1 MIEYAKQCVEQD
13 DLEGVINALKSPM
26 LTQGPLTGVFE
37 DGLCRRTG
45 ANQACVV
52 SSATAALHVACL
64 ALGVTQGDIVWT
76 SPISFVAS
84 ANAARYCG
92 ANVDFVDIDQGTLNI
107 CPLALK
113 QKMRH
118 ASELGDLPKVLILV
132 HMGGQPTHLQEISE
146 ICKHYGVKVVEDASH
161 ALGARYG
168 ATLIGDCFY
177 SDLTVFSFHA
187 IKIITTG
194 EGGAICSK
202 DPLLVER
209 ARLFRSHG
217 ITRDPERMVFAQ
229 GDPWYYEQLEL
240 GFNYRMTEIQA
251 ALGIAQL
258 EKLEKF
264 IKKRRKIAKAYNE
277 AFVDLPIEMPIET
290 AGSRSAYHLYII
302 KTKDVVERR
311 ALYDFCL
318 DKAIRLNVHYYPIHL
333 QPYYRNQGFKVG
345 DFPVS
350 EEVYGRIISL
360 PMYAGLSG
368 QDQSRVIDVIQEFY
382 R

>member
-1 MIEYAKQCVEQD
+1 MIEYARQCIEQD

-26 LTQGPLTGVFE
+26 LTQGPLTRVFE

-52 SSATAALHVACL
+52 SNATAALHLACL
-64 ALGVTQGDIVWT
+64 AIGISQGDLVWT

-92 ANVDFVDIDQGTLNI
+92 ADVDFVDIDQQTLNI
-107 CPLALK
+107 CPLALQ
-113 QKMRH
+113 QKIRY
-118 ASELGDLPKVLILV
+118 ADARGRLPKILILV
-132 HMGGQPTHLQEISE
+132 HMAGQPTHLQEISE
-146 ICKHYGVKVVEDASH
+146 ICKQYDVKVVEDASH

-168 ATLIGDCFY
+168 NTYIGDCFF

-217 ITRDPERMVFAQ
+217 ITRDPMQMVFAQ
-229 GDPWYYEQLEL
+229 SDPWYYEQLEL

-251 ALGIAQL
+251 ALGITQL
-258 EKLEKF
+258 EKLENF
-264 IKKRRKIAKAYNE
+264 IEKRRKLAKVYDE
-277 AFVDLPIEMPIET
+277 AFADLSIEVPLET
-290 AGSRSAYHLYII
+290 AGSRSSYHLYII
-302 KTKDVVERR
+302 KTGNAAERR

-318 DKAIRLNVHYYPIHL
+318 DKSIRLNVHYYPIHL
-333 QPYYRNQGFKVG
+333 QPYYRNLGFEVG
-345 DFPVS
+345 DFPAS
-350 EEVYGRIISL
+350 EEVYGKIISL
-360 PMYAGLSG
+360 PIYAGFSG
-368 QDQSRVIDVIQEFY
+368 EDQSYVIDVIRDFY